1 MISIDYAA
9 RHLRGVWRLAMSDE
23 NWRDELDISTDG
35 VFASFWAVALSAPFA
50 IVGVL
55 AEYRIASA
63 SPAFQSS
70 LYARAPI
77 SVMAP
82 AEILSSLIAWGLAIA
97 ALAFAA
103 RRLNATRETAALII
117 AYNWSQLLAYITVM
131 APAIIIAITG
141 HAEVSALAFL
151 AVLFFSLF
159 LFWIVV
165 RKNLPIDIGMTIMLI
180 VALSAVSF
188 GVFAVVTNLAVR
200 LFQLFS

>member
-9 RHLRGVWRLAMSDE
+9 RHLRGVWRLATGDE

-70 LYARAPI
+70 HYAGAPL

-82 AEILSSLIAWGLAIA
+82 AELLSSLIAWGAGIA

-103 RRLNATRETAALII
+103 QRLNATRETAALII
-117 AYNWSQLLAYITVM
+117 SYNWSQLFAYITVM
-131 APAIIIAITG
+131 VPAVLILTTG
-141 HAEVSALAFL
+141 NAELSALLFL
-151 AVLFFSLF
+151 SIFVFGVF
-159 LFWIVV
+159 LFWVVV
-165 RKNLPIDIGMTIMLI
+165 RKNLPIDIGMTVMLL
-180 VALSAVSF
+180 VALLAVSF
-188 GVFAVVTNLAVR
+188 GVYAVITNFAAR